1 MAAVG
6 GGRRG
11 TAGDHEDHKI
21 QIFHVAMQ
29 DFQRYPFNL
38 NPRHTLEKI
47 KLVSDFRQHFDQT
60 KNDILL
66 VLGQNVQGVRRR
78 LIERKIHVEFYDAGL
93 RDSSSSLIPVSA
105 QGQWGGN
112 FSNIW
117 DGKDDTDVYSVSNS
131 KHLEA
136 RFGINSLEPT
146 ANPRLRNRHA
156 PSEDQPEFQPRA
168 DPVCRFMWV
177 IL

>member
-21 QIFHVAMQ
+21 QMFHVAMQ

-66 VLGQNVQGVRRR
+66 VLGQNAKGVQRR

-93 RDSSSSLIPVSA
+93 HNSTLTLVPTLTEGRPSLTRNSSRKRRS
-105 QGQWGGN
+105 
-112 FSNIW
+112 
-117 DGKDDTDVYSVSNS
+117 
-131 KHLEA
+131 
-136 RFGINSLEPT
+136 
-146 ANPRLRNRHA
+146 RLRRSNVQAYAAAGAAQQQIELYHRA
-156 PSEDQPEFQPRA
+156 QPRPP
-168 DPVCRFMWV
+168 DPAPISLLCTSPTFWSRDPTRWTK
-177 IL
+177 